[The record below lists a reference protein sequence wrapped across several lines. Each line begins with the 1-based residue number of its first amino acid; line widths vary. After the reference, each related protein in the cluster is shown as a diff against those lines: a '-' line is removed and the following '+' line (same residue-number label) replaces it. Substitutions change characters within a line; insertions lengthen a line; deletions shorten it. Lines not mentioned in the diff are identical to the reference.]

1 MLGGGRVCVCV
12 YTVFRSK
19 NCKMW
24 PSGCCC
30 LFFFL
35 LKFLPTSIY
44 VPERPT
50 NDRKDTQQNFLQKKK
65 KRVQFNHIYSVVY
78 YSEENT
84 EYFATFIFETLE
96 MYVYFML

>member
-1 MLGGGRVCVCV
+1 MCQKDQLMIEKIL
-12 YTVFRSK
+12 SK
-19 NCKMW
+19 
-24 PSGCCC
+24 
-30 LFFFL
+30 
-35 LKFLPTSIY
+35 T
-44 VPERPT
+44 
-50 NDRKDTQQNFLQKKK
+50 FLQKK